1 MPTLV
6 EMLQSGMHFGHGASH
21 WHPKMKPFIYG
32 ERNGIHIIDLEKT
45 QVELEGALQTLKEI
59 ASRGGIIL
67 FVGTKIQA
75 KSIVE
80 KYADACGMPYV
91 TQRWLGGT
99 LTNFQQLKETLKRLK
114 TLKDQREKGELKK
127 YTKKEQLLLS
137 REIEEMEIKIGGIQH
152 LTKIPDAIFVI
163 DVRTEKTAVKEAQVT
178 KTKVI
183 AVCDTNV
190 NPSGVD
196 VVIPA
201 NDDAVKSIELVCKLA
216 CEAIKEGKAAAAKT
230 IADKA
235 ASDKDRAATET
246 RTE

>member
-80 KYADACGMPYV
+80 N
-91 TQRWLGGT
+91 TQT
-99 LTNFQQLKETLKRLK
+99 LVEC
-114 TLKDQREKGELKK
+114 
-127 YTKKEQLLLS
+127 
-137 REIEEMEIKIGGIQH
+137 
-152 LTKIPDAIFVI
+152 LT
-163 DVRTEKTAVKEAQVT
+163 
-178 KTKVI
+178 
-183 AVCDTNV
+183 
-190 NPSGVD
+190 
-196 VVIPA
+196 
-201 NDDAVKSIELVCKLA
+201 
-216 CEAIKEGKAAAAKT
+216 
-230 IADKA
+230 
-235 ASDKDRAATET
+235 
-246 RTE
+246 